1 MCHPVGGKQKE
12 SIKEEEI
19 FNNFFKA
26 VISSTMFENL
36 TEKLDGIFKRLKG
49 RGRLDEE
56 NIQGALREI
65 RMALLEADVNF
76 KVVKDFIEDVR
87 VRAVG
92 QEVLESITPGQ
103 QVVKIVHDRLVELM
117 GGTSS
122 QLRFG
127 SRIPA
132 TIMLV
137 GLQGCG
143 KTTTA
148 VKLARLVAGQNK
160 KVYLVS
166 ADVYRPAAIEQ
177 LRVLGQKIDAGIFDS
192 KGLNDPV
199 MICVQAVEEARRNGY
214 EVIIVDTAGRLH
226 IDSEMM
232 AELQQI
238 KDRIHPSEI
247 LFVAD
252 AMTGQDAV
260 NVAAKFNEQLGIDGV
275 IMTKMD
281 GDARGGATLSLKA
294 VMGKPIKFVG
304 VGEKI
309 DALEVFHPER
319 MTSRILGMGD
329 VLSLVEK
336 AQATVDEKE
345 ARELEKKFRKNEFT
359 LEDFRNQ
366 LKQIRKMGSLQ
377 DIIGMIPGFGKVKAL
392 KGVAPDEQELVRI
405 SAMID
410 SMTNKERLNYLIID
424 GQRRKRIALG
434 SGTTVQDVNRL
445 LKNYM
450 EMRKIMKK
458 MTSKE
463 GMKALRRGNFP
474 FNR

>member
-1 MCHPVGGKQKE
+1 
-12 SIKEEEI
+12 
-19 FNNFFKA
+19 
-26 VISSTMFENL
+26 MFENL

-49 RGRLDEE
+49 KGRLDEE

-92 QEVLESITPGQ
+92 QEVLDSITPGQ

-117 GGTSS
+117 GGASS

-127 SRIPA
+127 SRIPSP
-132 TIMLV
+132 IMLV

-148 VKLARLVAGQNK
+148 VKLARLIGSQNR

-166 ADVYRPAAIEQ
+166 ADVYRPAAMEQ
-177 LRVLGQKIDAGIFDS
+177 LRVLGQQIGAGIHDAGGS
-192 KGLNDPV
+192 SDPV
-199 MICVQAVEEARRNGY
+199 AICVQAVEEARRGGY
-214 EVIIVDTAGRLH
+214 EVILVDTAGRLH
-226 IDSEMM
+226 IDDEMM
-232 AELQQI
+232 EELQRI
-238 KDRIHPSEI
+238 KDMIHPAEI

-260 NVAAKFNEQLGIDGV
+260 NVAARFNELLGIDGV

-281 GDARGGATLSLKA
+281 GDARGGAALSLKA

-309 DALEVFHPER
+309 EALEVFHPER

-345 ARELEKKFRKNEFT
+345 ARELERKFRKNEFT

-377 DIIGMIPGFGKVKAL
+377 DIIGMIPGFGRIKAL
-392 KGVAPDEQELVRI
+392 QGMTPDDGELVKI

-410 SMTNKERLNYLIID
+410 SMTNRERLNYLIID
-424 GQRRKRIALG
+424 GQRRKRIARG

-445 LKNYM
+445 LKNYI

-458 MTSKE
+458 MTSKG

>member
-1 MCHPVGGKQKE
+1 
-12 SIKEEEI
+12 
-19 FNNFFKA
+19 
-26 VISSTMFENL
+26 MFENL
-36 TEKLDGIFKRLKG
+36 TEKLDGIFKKLKG
-49 RGRLDEE
+49 KGRLDEE

-92 QEVLESITPGQ
+92 QAVLESITPGQ

-117 GGTSS
+117 GGASS

-132 TIMLV
+132 PIMLV

-148 VKLARLVAGQNK
+148 VKLARLIAGQKK

-166 ADVYRPAAIEQ
+166 ADVYRPAAMEQ
-177 LRVLGQKIDAGIFDS
+177 LRVLGQKIGAGIFDAGGS
-192 KGLNDPV
+192 EDPV
-199 MICVQAVEEARRNGY
+199 GICVQAVEEARRNGY

-226 IDSEMM
+226 IDDEMM
-232 AELQQI
+232 EELRRI
-238 KDRIHPSEI
+238 KEMIHPAEI

-252 AMTGQDAV
+252 AMTGQEAV
-260 NVAAKFNEQLGIDGV
+260 NVAARFNEILGIDGV
-275 IMTKMD
+275 VMTKMD
-281 GDARGGATLSLKA
+281 GDARGGAALSLKA

-304 VGEKI
+304 V
-309 DALEVFHPER
+309 R

-377 DIIGMIPGFGKVKAL
+377 DIIGMIPGFGRIKAL
-392 KGVAPDEQELVRI
+392 KGVTPDGKELVRI

-410 SMTNKERLNYLIID
+410 SMTNQERLNYQIID
-424 GQRRKRIALG
+424 GQRRKRIARG
-434 SGTTVQDVNRL
+434 SGATVQDVNRL
-445 LKNYM
+445 LKNYI

-458 MTSKE
+458 MTSKD
-463 GMKALRRGNFP
+463 GIKAMRRGNFP

>member
-1 MCHPVGGKQKE
+1 
-12 SIKEEEI
+12 
-19 FNNFFKA
+19 
-26 VISSTMFENL
+26 MFESL
-36 TEKLDGIFKRLKG
+36 TEKLDGIFKKLKG
-49 RGRLDEE
+49 RGRLDED

-87 VRAVG
+87 VRSVG
-92 QEVLESITPGQ
+92 QEVMDSITPGQ
-103 QVVKIVHDRLVELM
+103 QVVKIVHERLVELM
-117 GGTSS
+117 GGVSS

-132 TIMLV
+132 PIMLV

-148 VKLARLVAGQNK
+148 VKLARYVAGLKK

-166 ADVYRPAAIEQ
+166 ADVYRPAAMQQ
-177 LRVLGQKIDAGIFDS
+177 LRVLGQQIGAGIFDAA
-192 KGLNDPV
+192 GTTDPV
-199 MICVQAVEEARRNGY
+199 SICVSAVDEARRNGY
-214 EVIIVDTAGRLH
+214 EVILVDTAGRLA
-226 IDSEMM
+226 INTEMM
-232 AELQQI
+232 DELQRI
-238 KDRIHPSEI
+238 KEAIHPAEI

-260 NVAAKFNEQLGIDGV
+260 NVAARFDERLGIDGV

-281 GDARGGATLSLKA
+281 GDARGGAALSLKA

-309 DALEVFHPER
+309 DALEVFHPDR
-319 MTSRILGMGD
+319 MASRILGMGD
-329 VLSLVEK
+329 ILSLVEK
-336 AQATVDEKE
+336 AQAAVDEKE

-366 LKQIRKMGSLQ
+366 LRQIKKIGSLQ

-392 KGVAPDEQELVRI
+392 KNMTPDEGELVKVAAI
-405 SAMID
+405 ID
-410 SMTNKERLNYLIID
+410 SMTRKERMNYLLID
-424 GQRRKRIALG
+424 GQRRKRIARG
-434 SGTTVQDVNRL
+434 SGVSVQDVNRV
-445 LKNYM
+445 LKNYID
-450 EMRKIMKK
+450 MRKIMKK
-458 MTSKE
+458 MMSGG
-463 GMKALRRGNFP
+463 GMKALKRGNFP
-474 FNR
+474 F